1 MVRFFALVFV
11 FLVLLAFSSA
21 ANSQE
26 ITDATRAKDARRVK
40 ALLRLENVDLET
52 LPEAKASL
60 LRHLDTIKGTDE
72 YLELVRRFKLKAAVP
87 ELLKLAIEKGE
98 ETIGVESL
106 KTLLDFEAT
115 DSIAGE
121 LTGEDEK
128 IAARLVGV
136 IGLAGD
142 PRGNELL
149 LGVIVATDES
159 VAIRSAAVTSL
170 GRNQAGQERLLK
182 LVQTS
187 MLAKEL
193 NFAAANVLLSSADP
207 AIKSAAS
214 KHLTLPATADS
225 KPLPPI
231 AELVKR
237 SGDVAAGK
245 QVFLNVGTCAKCH
258 KVRGEGKEVG
268 PDLSEIG
275 SKLSKEAF
283 YVSILDPSAG
293 ISHNFETYTLLLA
306 DGSVQNGII
315 ISQTDAEFQ
324 IKTAEAIVRKIP
336 REDVEEFK
344 KSTVSLMPADLQKLL
359 TAQNLVDVV
368 EYLTTL
374 KKQGN

>member
-1 MVRFFALVFV
+1 MFRFSASLFICFFFFATATF
-11 FLVLLAFSSA
+11 A
-21 ANSQE
+21 QE

-72 YLELVRRFKLKAAVP
+72 YLELVRRFKLKAATP
-87 ELLKLAIEKGE
+87 ELVKLAIEKGE
-98 ETIGVESL
+98 ETSGVEAA
-106 KTLLDFEAT
+106 KTLLDFAAN
-115 DSIAGE
+115 DA
-121 LTGEDEK
+121 
-128 IAARLVGV
+128 IAAELSGDDVTRAAKLIAA
-136 IGLAGD
+136 IGLTAD
-142 PRGNELL
+142 PRANNLL
-149 LGVIVATDES
+149 LGTIEREDRGVPVRA
-159 VAIRSAAVTSL
+159 AAVTAI
-170 GRNQAGQERLLK
+170 GKNKPGQEQLLK
-182 LVQTS
+182 LVAAGK
-187 MLAKEL
+187 LAKEL
-193 NFAAANVLLSSADP
+193 NFAAANVLLTSTDAT
-207 AIKSAAS
+207 IKSAAS
-214 KHLTLPATADS
+214 KHLSLPATADS
-225 KPLPPI
+225 KPLPPV
-231 AELVKR
+231 AELVTR

-245 QVFLNVGTCAKCH
+245 QIFLNVGTCAKCH

-293 ISHNFETYTLLLA
+293 ISHNFETYTLLMA
-306 DGSVQNGII
+306 DGSVQSGIL

>member
-1 MVRFFALVFV
+1 MVRSFAFACLALF
-11 FLVLLAFSSA
+11 AFSA
-21 ANSQE
+21 TIHSQE

-40 ALLRLENVDLET
+40 ALLRIENVDLET

-87 ELLKLAIEKGE
+87 ELLKLAIDKGE
-98 ETIGVESL
+98 ETIGVEAL
-106 KTLLDFEAT
+106 KTLLDFGAT
-115 DSIAGE
+115 AVIGGE
-121 LTGEDEK
+121 VTGEDEK
-128 IAARLVGV
+128 VAARLVAA

-149 LGVIVATDES
+149 LSVIVATDES
-159 VAIRSAAVTSL
+159 VPLRSAAVTSL

-182 LVQTS
+182 LVQAG

-193 NFAAANVLLSSADP
+193 NFAAANVLLSSVDP

-225 KPLPPI
+225 KPLPPV

-245 QVFLNVGTCAKCH
+245 QVFLTVGTCAKCH
-258 KVRGEGKEVG
+258 QVRGEGKEVG

-293 ISHNFETYTLLLA
+293 ISHNFETYTLLMV
-306 DGSVQNGII
+306 DGSVQSGIL

>member
-1 MVRFFALVFV
+1 MQRLFV
-11 FLVLLAFSSA
+11 IVCLFGFSASLLA
-21 ANSQE
+21 QE

-60 LRHLDTIKGTDE
+60 ERYLDTVKGTDE
-72 YLELVRRFKLKAAVP
+72 YLELVRRFKLKAATP
-87 ELLKLAIEKGE
+87 ELVKLAIEKGE
-98 ETIGVESL
+98 ETIGVDAAKAL
-106 KTLLDFEAT
+106 FDLGATEAIET
-115 DSIAGE
+115 E
-121 LTGEDEK
+121 LNGQDVVRSAK
-128 IAARLVGV
+128 FAAA
-136 IGLAGD
+136 IGLTAD
-142 PRGNELL
+142 VRANDLLESTIQNE
-149 LGVIVATDES
+149 E
-159 VAIRSAAVTSL
+159 RSMPVRAAAAASIGINKP
-170 GRNQAGQERLLK
+170 GREKLLK
-182 LVQTS
+182 IVELGK
-187 MLAKEL
+187 LPKEL
-193 NFAAANVLLSSADP
+193 NFIAANMLLADP
-207 AIKSAAS
+207 AIKERAS
-214 KHLTLPATADS
+214 KFLSLPATADS
-225 KPLPPI
+225 KPLPPV

-293 ISHNFETYTLLLA
+293 ISHNFETYTFLLA
-306 DGSVQNGII
+306 DGSVQNGIL

-336 REDVEEFK
+336 RDEVEEFK